1 MGECKKRGCTDI
13 GFIDPHIVFK
23 NRKPQP
29 TWKAETEANIKM
41 FLEKQRDK
49 KCILFPYNFR

>member
-23 NRKPQP
+23 NPKPQP
-29 TWKAETEANIKM
+29 T
-41 FLEKQRDK
+41 
-49 KCILFPYNFR
+49 

>member
-1 MGECKKRGCTDI
+1 MGECKKRGYTDI

-23 NRKPQP
+23 NPKPQP

-41 FLEKQRDK
+41 FLEKQHDK